1 MATFK
6 TRSGFL
12 DSQEGLAIRQ
22 KLQFMMSDKTY
33 NTQSSYSANS
43 LQYPDNTISFVDKHM
58 NYLNVHPK
66 LDARMYIANLR
77 LMTRVR

>member
-66 LDARMYIANLR
+66 LDARRYIANLR

>member
-12 DSQEGLAIRQ
+12 DSKEGLAIRQ
-22 KLQFMMSDKTY
+22 KLQFMMGDKTY

-43 LQYPDNTISFVDKHM
+43 MQHPNNLITFVDKHM

-66 LDARMYIANLR
+66 LDAHMYLANLQ

>member
-22 KLQFMMSDKTY
+22 TLQFMMSDKTY